1 MHPPVRARKVG
12 ITVHVLGEY
21 RRSIHMRCQQSIA
34 ELVRVETLGK
44 PRHMPRRM
52 VFDVNLPPWAGTPCG
67 DAGIDPEFLGDTAA
81 HPEWLPSRHTSGLPL
96 LPGNLRGN
104 PCPYARSGGR
114 LQEAATICR
123 VRHDRDSCEPA
134 APALNG
140 PPRVIPACMIGPSVI
155 LPPEASGVAWRWRPP
170 LSAVRLVS
178 RRPRALASCAS
189 GRHRTFDS
197 TARWQ
202 AVEPLLQ
209 REYRKCRRRCPQR
222 CYRDGTHALA
232 GALVLGDSP
241 DLRRG
246 PRVPITA
253 KGRLRVR

>member
-1 MHPPVRARKVG
+1 MRQCWDRSRISWRHRRASG
-12 ITVHVLGEY
+12 IA
-21 RRSIHMRCQQSIA
+21 A
-34 ELVRVETLGK
+34 EPASFGASACPET
-44 PRHMPRRM
+44 P
-52 VFDVNLPPWAGTPCG
+52 
-67 DAGIDPEFLGDTAA
+67 
-81 HPEWLPSRHTSGLPL
+81 
-96 LPGNLRGN
+96 
-104 PCPYARSGGR
+104 
-114 LQEAATICR
+114 AATHAPTLDPAVVCR
-123 VRHDRDSCEPA
+123 KRRRFAGCDMTVDSCEQA

-155 LPPEASGVAWRWRPP
+155 LPPEASGAAWRRRPP

-232 GALVLGDSP
+232 GALVLGAPLISDAGPACRS
-241 DLRRG
+241 RR
-246 PRVPITA
+246 RVACEFVEVVLDIGVA
-253 KGRLRVR
+253 VRRRLGASLGSAGSRP

>member
-1 MHPPVRARKVG
+1 MLGSIQNFLATPPASGMV
-12 ITVHVLGEY
+12 
-21 RRSIHMRCQQSIA
+21 A
-34 ELVRVETLGK
+34 EPADFG
-44 PRHMPRRM
+44 
-52 VFDVNLPPWAGTPCG
+52 A
-67 DAGIDPEFLGDTAA
+67 
-81 HPEWLPSRHTSGLPL
+81 SS
-96 LPGNLRGN
+96 LPGNPRGN

-155 LPPEASGVAWRWRPP
+155 LPPEASGVAWRRRPP

-222 CYRDGTHALA
+222 CYRDGTDALA
-232 GALVLGDSP
+232 GALVLGAPLISDAGPACRS
-241 DLRRG
+241 RR
-246 PRVPITA
+246 RVACEFVEVVLDIGVA
-253 KGRLRVR
+253 VRRRLGASLGSAGSRP